1 MNIKV
6 RFTAPEDLDLIALV
20 HSGVRMGLVIRD
32 VLRAYVRQEIFYVP
46 MPNTIKCINTE
57 NTSVNFILNSE
68 KDGDVIAFLRSIRN
82 GYKTV
87 VIKNIL
93 RSYFTAPI
101 MEPLKYDAF
110 PIRVNLCWPD
120 DLDLIIL
127 AQTQDMQELT
137 LKALSAYVHKAKFSI
152 DTPAIAASINADTMS
167 FTLDL
172 AQETDATISSF
183 LFSIHPSARDNAI
196 KNILRFYFQ
205 KPYIAPYLAQ
215 YTYNVQPSEHKER
228 NITVAE
234 KYFRPDALSNASAA
248 AQVRPVRQTSAPK
261 KTLNFSSE
269 SKSATTPTPVPPK
282 PEPVVATAIFS
293 APDEKAGPENI
304 PALSKETTINP
315 LNSSSQAT
323 SETPS
328 GSSSEDDSDG
338 FDIFGAISG
347 LIV

>member
-101 MEPLKYDAF
+101 MEPLKNDAF

-172 AQETDATISSF
+172 AQEADATISSF
-183 LFSIHPSARDNAI
+183 YFQYTLQPEIMPLKIFYGFIFKSLTLLRIWL
-196 KNILRFYFQ
+196 NILTTFSHQ
-205 KPYIAPYLAQ
+205 SIK
-215 YTYNVQPSEHKER
+215 SETLPLPR
-228 NITVAE
+228 NIFDRTH
-234 KYFRPDALSNASAA
+234 FRTHPQMLRFVLSG
-248 AQVRPVRQTSAPK
+248 RLLLRRK
-261 KTLNFSSE
+261 L
-269 SKSATTPTPVPPK
+269 
-282 PEPVVATAIFS
+282 
-293 APDEKAGPENI
+293 
-304 PALSKETTINP
+304 
-315 LNSSSQAT
+315 
-323 SETPS
+323 
-328 GSSSEDDSDG
+328 
-338 FDIFGAISG
+338 
-347 LIV
+347 

>member
-57 NTSVNFILNSE
+57 NTSVNFILNSD

-101 MEPLKYDAF
+101 MEPLKNNVF
-110 PIRVNLCWPD
+110 PLRVNLCWPD

-137 LKALSAYVHKAKFSI
+137 LKTLSAYVHKAKFSI

-183 LFSIHPSARDNAI
+183 LFSIIATAYI
-196 KNILRFYFQ
+196 TVLYFQ

-215 YTYNVQPSEHKER
+215 YTYSVQSSERKER

-234 KYFRPDALSNASAA
+234 KYFRPDALSNASAD
-248 AQVRPVRQTSAPK
+248 AQVRPARQISAPE
-261 KTLNFSSE
+261 KTLNLSSE
-269 SKSATTPTPVPPK
+269 SKSAATPTPAPPK
-282 PEPVVATAIFS
+282 PEPVVETAIFS
-293 APDEKAGPENI
+293 APAEKAEPENI
-304 PALSKETTINP
+304 PALSKETVNP
-315 LNSSSQAT
+315 LNSSTQAT

>member
-101 MEPLKYDAF
+101 MEPLKNDAF

-172 AQETDATISSF
+172 AQEADATISSF

-215 YTYNVQPSEHKER
+215 YTYNVQSSEHKER

-293 APDEKAGPENI
+293 APDEKAEPENI

-328 GSSSEDDSDG
+328 GSC
-338 FDIFGAISG
+338 
-347 LIV
+347 L

>member
-57 NTSVNFILNSE
+57 NTSVNFILNSD

-101 MEPLKYDAF
+101 MEPLKNNVF
-110 PIRVNLCWPD
+110 PLRVNLCWPD

-137 LKALSAYVHKAKFSI
+137 LKTLSAYVHKAKFSI
-152 DTPAIAASINADTMS
+152 DTPAIAASINADTIPLS
-167 FTLDL
+167 F
-172 AQETDATISSF
+172 AFFMA
-183 LFSIHPSARDNAI
+183 SIAAI
-196 KNILRFYFQ
+196 PL
-205 KPYIAPYLAQ
+205 
-215 YTYNVQPSEHKER
+215 S
-228 NITVAE
+228 TV
-234 KYFRPDALSNASAA
+234 
-248 AQVRPVRQTSAPK
+248 
-261 KTLNFSSE
+261 
-269 SKSATTPTPVPPK
+269 
-282 PEPVVATAIFS
+282 I
-293 APDEKAGPENI
+293 
-304 PALSKETTINP
+304 INP
-315 LNSSSQAT
+315 LSDSSM
-323 SETPS
+323 
-328 GSSSEDDSDG
+328 
-338 FDIFGAISG
+338 IF
-347 LIV
+347 LDKP

>member
-57 NTSVNFILNSE
+57 NTSVNFILNSD

-101 MEPLKYDAF
+101 MEPLKNNVF
-110 PIRVNLCWPD
+110 PLRVNLCWPD

-137 LKALSAYVHKAKFSI
+137 LKTLSAYVHKAKFSI

-215 YTYNVQPSEHKER
+215 YTYSVQSSERKER

-234 KYFRPDALSNASAA
+234 KYFRPDALSNASAD
-248 AQVRPVRQTSAPK
+248 AQVRPARQISAPE
-261 KTLNFSSE
+261 KTLNLSSE
-269 SKSATTPTPVPPK
+269 SKSAATPTPAPPK
-282 PEPVVATAIFS
+282 PEPVVETAIFS
-293 APDEKAGPENI
+293 APAEKAEPENI
-304 PALSKETTINP
+304 PALAKETVNP
-315 LNSSSQAT
+315 LNSSTQAT

>member
-101 MEPLKYDAF
+101 MEPLKNDAF

-172 AQETDATISSF
+172 AQEADATISSF

-261 KTLNFSSE
+261 NCSNQNYFVRFFMQVCCCFLARTDRIDVCSFLFEVHSNLRWVKNDFCIIEREANNHRNVEYSSDAIV
-269 SKSATTPTPVPPK
+269 KILFLK
-282 PEPVVATAIFS
+282 PI
-293 APDEKAGPENI
+293 
-304 PALSKETTINP
+304 
-315 LNSSSQAT
+315 
-323 SETPS
+323 
-328 GSSSEDDSDG
+328 
-338 FDIFGAISG
+338 
-347 LIV
+347 